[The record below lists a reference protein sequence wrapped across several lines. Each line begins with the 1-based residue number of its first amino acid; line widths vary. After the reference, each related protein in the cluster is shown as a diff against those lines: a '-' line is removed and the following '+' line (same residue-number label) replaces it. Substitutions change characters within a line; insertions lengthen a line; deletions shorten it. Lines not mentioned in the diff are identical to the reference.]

1 MGERFF
7 VRYPFPMTALFG
19 SLPLPDL
26 LLLLAALTAAG
37 LVGGLVAGL
46 FGVGGGTVIVPA
58 VFYAFEVLGVGGEG
72 NLHTAIGTSLLTIVA
87 TSWRSLK
94 AHRAHGAVDEAVL
107 KSWTPWVA
115 AGALVGAGAAGVTSM
130 QGLAIVYGV
139 CLLVVAAQMGLLPE
153 RVTLRPDLPTGWG
166 RRVTGTVIGG
176 LSAMMGIGGGSFGG
190 MMMTLCGRPIHQAVA
205 TASGFGL
212 AIGAAATL
220 GFIVFGWDAGGRP
233 PLSLGYVNVPGAIV
247 MAVLTTAVAPWGA
260 KLAHSLDRAVLRRAF
275 AVWLLV
281 TAAAVVGKAL

>member
-1 MGERFF
+1 MN
-7 VRYPFPMTALFG
+7 ALFG

-26 LLLLAALTAAG
+26 LLLLGALTAAG
-37 LVGGLVAGL
+37 LIGGLVAGL

-58 VFYAFEVLGVGGEG
+58 VFYAFEVLGVGGEA

-94 AHRAHGAVDEAVL
+94 AHRAHGAVDETVL
-107 KSWTPWVA
+107 KTWTPWVA
-115 AGALVGAGAAGVTSM
+115 AGALIGAAVAGVTSM

-139 CLLVVAAQMGLLPE
+139 CLLAVAAQMGLLPE
-153 RVTLRPDLPTGWG
+153 RVTLRRDLPTGWG
-166 RRVTGTVIGG
+166 RRVTGTTIGG

-190 MMMTLCGRPIHQAVA
+190 MMMSLCGRPIHQAVA

-220 GFIVFGWDAGGRP
+220 GFVVFGWDAGGRP

-260 KLAHSLDRAVLRRAF
+260 KLAHSLDRLALRRAF
-275 AVWLLV
+275 AVYLLV
-281 TAAAVVGKAL
+281 AAAAVTVKAV

>member
-1 MGERFF
+1 
-7 VRYPFPMTALFG
+7 MTAL
-19 SLPLPDL
+19 PLNEI

-37 LVGGLVAGL
+37 LVGGVVAGL

-94 AHRAHGAVDEAVL
+94 AHRSHGAVDEGVL
-107 KSWTPWVA
+107 KTWTPWVA
-115 AGALVGAGAAGVTSM
+115 AGALIGAAAAGVTSM
-130 QGLAIVYGV
+130 EGLAIVYGV

-153 RVTLRPDLPTGWG
+153 RITLRRDLPTGWG
-166 RRVTGTVIGG
+166 RRATGTVIGG

-212 AIGAAATL
+212 AIGAVATL
-220 GFIVFGWDAGGRP
+220 GFVAFGWDAGGRP

-260 KLAHSLDRAVLRRAF
+260 KLAHALDRKVLRRAF
-275 AVWLLV
+275 AVYLVV
-281 TAAAVVGKAL
+281 TAAAVVVKAL